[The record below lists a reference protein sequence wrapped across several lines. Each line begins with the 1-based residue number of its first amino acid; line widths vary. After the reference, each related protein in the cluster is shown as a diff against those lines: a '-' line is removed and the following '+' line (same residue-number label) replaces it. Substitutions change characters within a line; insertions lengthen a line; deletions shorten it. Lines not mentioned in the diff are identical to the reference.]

1 MNSASDQLSAPDLT
15 AFRSRLDGL
24 VDRDELRDFLL
35 GCVAIPSPTGREE
48 PMARY
53 LAERFAEL
61 GMEVELQDVEPERP
75 NVVARLRGTG
85 GGPTLMFNGH
95 MDTSVVGDEPG
106 LQMGNRNVSGVID
119 DEWVYG
125 NGSSNMKAAFPAYYG
140 AIKAIRDAGVKLKGD
155 IVVAAVVGEIEQ
167 APIDQW
173 QGRDYRGGGV
183 GTRWLL
189 LQGVLADLAIIG
201 EPNGLR
207 VQPGNTGY
215 VFARISTF
223 GIGSHTWSK
232 ENGVDAIA
240 QMLRIVERL
249 HAWEA
254 DYQARHPHP
263 RMNVRIGVSGIQGGF
278 PYKPS
283 LTPSPYC
290 FLYLHVTTLPNQD
303 LLGVRDEIDAV
314 LDELRSDDPQLNAE
328 VRLYLARPGYEIP
341 QDHALV
347 SSMRAA
353 HEAVLGTPSEWPAP
367 NRYSVS
373 SDGSILA
380 EYGIPAVTYG
390 PGGFNRGG
398 DYNTFDAQLGEILSI
413 TRLVECTKV
422 YALTA
427 VDLCSRDRGA
437 WAAG

>member
-1 MNSASDQLSAPDLT
+1 VPESTERDP
-15 AFRSRLDGL
+15 FRGKLDSL
-24 VDRDELRDFLL
+24 IDRDELRDFLL
-35 GCVAIPSPTGREE
+35 GCVAIPSPTGRER
-48 PMARY
+48 PMAEY
-53 LAERFAEL
+53 LAERFSEL
-61 GMEVELQDVEPERP
+61 GMEVQLQDVEPDRP
-75 NVVARLRGTG
+75 NVVARLQGTG

-106 LQMGNRNVSGVID
+106 LQMGNRNVSGVLD

-140 AIKAIRDAGVKLKGD
+140 AIKAIRDAGIQVKGD
-155 IVVAAVVGEIEQ
+155 IVVCAVVGEIEQ

-173 QGRDYRGGGV
+173 QGRDYRGGGI

-189 LQGVLADLAIIG
+189 LQGVLADMAIIG

-215 VFARISTF
+215 VFVRIATY

-240 QMLRIVERL
+240 AMTRIQARL
-249 HAWEA
+249 QAWEA
-254 DYQARHPHP
+254 EYQARHPHP
-263 RMNVRIGVSGIQGGF
+263 RMAVRIGVSGILGGF

-283 LTPSPYC
+283 LTPAPYC
-290 FLYLHVTTLPNQD
+290 FLYLHVTTLPGQD
-303 LLGVRDEIDAV
+303 LLGVRDEIDAL
-314 LDELRSDDPQLNAE
+314 LDDIRRDEPRIQADVS
-328 VRLYLARPGYEIP
+328 LYLARPGYEIAH
-341 QDHALV
+341 DHALV
-347 SSMRAA
+347 ISARRA
-353 HEAVLGTPSEWPAP
+353 HEQVLGAPSAWPAP

-380 EYGIPAVTYG
+380 EYGIPAITYG

-398 DYNTFDAQLGEILSI
+398 AYNTFDAQLGEILSLS
-413 TRLVECTKV
+413 RLVECTKV
-422 YALTA
+422 YALA
-427 VDLCSRDRGA
+427 AADLCLRDRGS
-437 WAAG
+437 WLVDG